1 VSLVESP
8 DAVGEAPELQ
18 KVATTSAAP
27 VVEQE
32 KVVGVRRR
40 TIDTILIAAGA
51 VVTLVLA
58 AAGVLLTWGSNF
70 ATDYVHKELSSQHIN
85 FPAAAALQQEGRT
98 DLIGHAGQQVTTG
111 SQAQAYAG
119 YIAGH
124 LDKVAGGQTYADL
137 GGPERTAIA
146 AVQTAKDQGQPAA
159 TVADLQAKADT
170 LTGQR
175 NTLFKGETL
184 RGLLLSTYAW
194 STIGRIAGIAAT
206 VAFVAAGAMLLLVIL
221 GIVHRVRMRTT

>member
-8 DAVGEAPELQ
+8 HAVGEVPEQ
-18 KVATTSAAP
+18 REVATSSAGPAAEP
-27 VVEQE
+27 E
-32 KVVGVRRR
+32 KGVRVRRR
-40 TIDTILIAAGA
+40 TIDTVLSAAGA

-58 AAGVLLTWGSNF
+58 TAGVLLTWGSNF
-70 ATDYVHKELSSQHIN
+70 ATDYVHKELSSQHIY
-85 FPAAAALQQEGRT
+85 FPDKAALQQEGRI
-98 DLIGHAGQQVTTG
+98 DLSGFAGQQLTTG
-111 SQAQAYAG
+111 AQAQAYAG
-119 YIAGH
+119 YIGGH

-137 GGPERTAIA
+137 GGPERAAIA
-146 AVQTAKDQGQPAA
+146 AVQTAKDEGQPAA

-221 GIVHRVRMRTT
+221 GIVHRVRVRTT